1 MFDLKD
7 KVMIVTGAG
16 SGIGRELTLQLINQ
30 GVKVAACDI
39 NEKTLEE
46 TTTLASN
53 KELLK
58 TYVLD
63 IADAK
68 KVAAFPK
75 MVKADFKNLHG
86 VINNAGIIQPFVKII
101 DLSEKSVERVMA
113 VNFYGVVNMTRAVIN
128 ELDAT
133 TDTFISNVSSMGGFL
148 PVPGQGIYGASK
160 AAVKLFTEA
169 LYTEMRDTRIHV
181 SIVLPGAIATNIAL
195 NSLEVEDLEPLQ
207 KKSHIKYKTTRA
219 DVAAGI
225 IINGIEEGKLKILV
239 GSDAKKMDKL
249 YRLTPVKAINMMAKM
264 IGKIM

>member
-1 MFDLKD
+1 MKD
-7 KVMIVTGAG
+7 KILIVTGAG
-16 SGIGRELTLQLINQ
+16 SGIGRELTLQLIKK

-46 TTTLASN
+46 TMTLASN

-63 IADAK
+63 VADAK

-101 DLSEKSVERVMA
+101 DLSEKSVERVMDI
-113 VNFYGVVNMTRAVIN
+113 NFYGVVNMTRAVIN
-128 ELDAT
+128 EIDAT

-169 LYTEMRDTRIHV
+169 LYAEMKDTRIHV
-181 SIVLPGAIATNIAL
+181 SIVLPGAIATNIAS
-195 NSLEVEDLEPLQ
+195 NSLEVEELEPLQ
-207 KKSHIKYKTTRA
+207 KKSQIKYKTTRA
-219 DVAAGI
+219 DVAADI
-225 IINGIEEGKLKILV
+225 IIKGIEEGKLKIVV